1 MMHTSIRKAKK
12 DLNKMVDSC
21 IKYDDVFVISKKK
34 GNVIMLS
41 EKNFNNLIESFYS
54 KDIYQ
59 SIKEVVKTPTS
70 ELIKQSPWE

>member
-41 EKNFNNLIESFYS
+41 EKNFNELIESFYS

-59 SIKEVVKTPTS
+59 SIKDAVKTPTS
-70 ELIKQSPWE
+70 ELIKQAP